1 MRFTISAFLELA
13 SDGSKH
19 GAAVFVGLVSMGVWV
34 NLVGYGGVFLEP
46 ALTDS
51 SFEMTRYAYHAGRVS
66 VSLLF
71 VFAPM
76 LFERFGR
83 IARTYLPLL
92 MCFCTFGFA
101 VSFYQTLVP
110 SVYLGVTASFV
121 LGVGYLWIAASFY
134 IALARTASM
143 RTVIFVALLSQITEQ
158 MVSVVANSVLGFA
171 AQIAVCCLCPLVA
184 LAALSR
190 AWREREGVCRSEGI
204 SHAAKSSGPSSPP
217 TRCCRSE
224 GISHAAKSHLYLLIA
239 ASGVAIV
246 TLSAMSNV
254 GIWGSVR
261 VDYGAENPLAS
272 FLRTCFACVL
282 LVALT
287 WGTLIASAERPLGYR
302 YQVPFL
308 IIVGCFMLAV
318 LKPLFP
324 GCCAEPFAVV
334 LLSAEF
340 FSHVLSWVLVMNAE
354 KDLDMPAYFNVGMS
368 LVPYS
373 VFSIGWI
380 FLLETEHT
388 PIALVVLAVS
398 YALVIVVAVHP
409 RLLYERRK
417 RSLISTDDLN
427 EYTIEGEPVIPLESS
442 GAAVADVIDRRCAW
456 LGVRYKLSQRE
467 SQVLALLAQGRS
479 CPAIQRE
486 LVLSEGTVKTHIAHI
501 YEKMNVGS
509 RQEVFDIVYDV
520 GESAM
525 SKKDTAATSSS

>member
-13 SDGSKH
+13 SDGSRH
-19 GAAVFVGLVSMGVWV
+19 AAAVFVGLVSMGLWV

-46 ALTDS
+46 ALTDA

-71 VFAPM
+71 VFTPM

-110 SVYLGVTASFV
+110 SVYLGVTTSFV

-134 IALARTASM
+134 IALARTTSM
-143 RTVIFVALLSQITEQ
+143 RAAIFVALLSQITEQ
-158 MVSVVANSVLGFA
+158 IVSVVANSVLGFD
-171 AQIAVCCLCPLVA
+171 AQIAVCCLCPLIA
-184 LAALSR
+184 LASLSR
-190 AWREREGVCRSEGI
+190 AWREREAVCRSE
-204 SHAAKSSGPSSPP
+204 A
-217 TRCCRSE
+217 
-224 GISHAAKSHLYLLIA
+224 ISHAAKSHLYLLIA

-282 LVALT
+282 LAALT

-324 GCCAEPFAVV
+324 GECAEPFAVV

-340 FSHVLSWVLVMNAE
+340 FSHILSWVLVMNAE
-354 KDLDMPAYFNVGMS
+354 KDLDMPAYLNVGMS

-388 PIALVVLAVS
+388 PVALVVLAIS

-427 EYTIEGEPVIPLESS
+427 EYTIEGEPAIPLESS

-456 LGVRYKLSQRE
+456 LGARYKLSQRE

-479 CPAIQRE
+479 GPAIQRE

-525 SKKDTAATSSS
+525 AKGDAATLSSS